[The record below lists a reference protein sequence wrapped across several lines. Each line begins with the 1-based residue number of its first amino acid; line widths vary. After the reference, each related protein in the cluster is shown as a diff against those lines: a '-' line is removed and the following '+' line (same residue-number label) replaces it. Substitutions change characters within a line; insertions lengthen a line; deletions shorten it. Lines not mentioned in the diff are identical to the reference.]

1 MDSRS
6 KEFNRRNFPNSNS
19 NHGRKNFPFNRRSWV
34 PNIEVKQTNGEN
46 IRVLSYNILCDSL
59 LPISTQISEDDISR
73 MPFLHWVN
81 RRTKIIDELAE
92 LDGDIVCIQ
101 EFERD
106 EVLID
111 KMGQMGYDVKQF
123 S

>member
-1 MDSRS
+1 MDS
-6 KEFNRRNFPNSNS
+6 KFNDNNNKRNFHNSNS
-19 NHGRKNFPFNRRSWV
+19 YQGRKNFPFNRRTWV
-34 PNIEVKQTNGEN
+34 PNIDIKNTNGET
-46 IRVLSYNILCDSL
+46 IRVISYNILCDSL
-59 LPISTQISEDDISR
+59 LPISTQISEDDITR

-81 RRTKIIDELAE
+81 RRTKILDELAE

-111 KMGQMGYDVKQF
+111 KLGQMGYDVK
-123 S
+123 